1 MASSTP
7 SKLSRFDLPGFTLPL
22 NFSPN
27 KAYKKRIYDSASSS
41 MKEVE
46 IPTSGK
52 ENDLFPSALS
62 PIEGQGGC
70 QYEYHT

>member
-41 MKEVE
+41 MKEIE
-46 IPTSGK
+46 IPASGEEK
-52 ENDLFPSALS
+52 DLFPSALS
-62 PIEGQGGC
+62 PTEDQGGC
-70 QYEYHT
+70 PYENRT